1 MANEPKLI
9 KILVLTT
16 NQILI
21 SQIEEV
27 GADIGEPDCKLVDPY
42 VVTKEGML
50 EPWLL
55 NVTRE
60 DTFMMSSDKI
70 LTLTDPTPTL
80 LEKYEDLTDGMKF
93 YTNVQMIGNQFLVR
107 GVENGKRYE
116 HRDEF
121 YPTLVCE
128 IEEGRPSTR
137 H

>member
-1 MANEPKLI
+1 MANETKLI

-42 VVTKEGML
+42 LITKDGTL

-80 LEKYEDLTDGMKF
+80 LEKYEDLTDG
-93 YTNVQMIGNQFLVR
+93 
-107 GVENGKRYE
+107 
-116 HRDEF
+116 
-121 YPTLVCE
+121 
-128 IEEGRPSTR
+128 
-137 H
+137 